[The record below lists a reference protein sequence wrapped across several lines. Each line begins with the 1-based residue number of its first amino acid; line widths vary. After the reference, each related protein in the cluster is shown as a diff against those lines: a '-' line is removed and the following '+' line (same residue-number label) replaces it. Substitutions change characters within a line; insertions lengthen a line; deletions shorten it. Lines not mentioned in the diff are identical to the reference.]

1 MQFRLVH
8 LFVATA
14 IVAVGLMAA
23 DRYLY
28 HSVLVEF
35 TTMEVPP
42 ESIQILNDPD
52 YALNFTIHYNQYPVN
67 GTVGDS
73 FGYNSILD
81 FDVDSNNV
89 AKLDGRTI
97 RLKFRKHSFPWLPAT
112 RIEDQ
117 IELHFDELIA
127 FSNIEEWRA
136 EGRRR

>member
-8 LFVATA
+8 LLVATA

-23 DRYLY
+23 NRCLY

-42 ESIQILNDPD
+42 ESIQTLNDPD
-52 YALNFTIHYNQYPVN
+52 YALNFTIHYNQYPIN

-81 FDVDSNNV
+81 FDVDSSNV

-97 RLKFRKHSFPWLPAT
+97 HLKFRKHSLPWLPAT

-117 IELHFDELIA
+117 MELHFDELVA
-127 FSNIEEWRA
+127 FANAEEWRA
-136 EGRRR
+136 EAKRR